1 IAATRPD
8 GPAPTI
14 SISFFISHL
23 IFYCSIT
30 TCFENTLSIFSGCP
44 LSLCLSNLRDKHG
57 NPPHILFILIPEGL
71 DHLHLFPSR
80 QAVVY
85 KDKDRKHYGRYD
97 SRPLDKHPDHDN
109 KESGILRVSH
119 IGIRPLRY
127 QAVLC
132 TVDQF
137 PALPHDCK
145 TDKGQTVTDNMNYC
159 HHQCPAAEKCKP

>member
-1 IAATRPD
+1 MAATRPD

-44 LSLCLSNLRDKHG
+44 LSLRLSNLWDKHG
-57 NPPHILFILIPEGL
+57 NPPPISLVLLPEGL

-85 KDKDRKHYGRYD
+85 KDKNGKHECCYDR
-97 SRPLDKHPDHDN
+97 RPLDKHPDHDN
-109 KESGILRVSH
+109 EESGILRVSH

-137 PALPHDCK
+137 PALPHDRK
-145 TDKGQTVTDNMNYC
+145 TYKG
-159 HHQCPAAEKCKP
+159 